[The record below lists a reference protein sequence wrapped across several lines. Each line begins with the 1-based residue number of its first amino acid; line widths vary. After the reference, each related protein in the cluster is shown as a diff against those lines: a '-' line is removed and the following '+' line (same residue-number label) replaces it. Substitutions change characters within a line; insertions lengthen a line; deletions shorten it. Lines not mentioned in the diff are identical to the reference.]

1 MRKKEEEP
9 LYVNRQP
16 NKGKEVVKNQPLT
29 RKPQVPF
36 PQHFWKYANN
46 AKYGKF
52 LQMLKQLHIDM
63 LFVDVLGEMSQ
74 YTKFLK
80 DFLSN
85 KNKLEE
91 SVTVML
97 GAEYSA
103 ILHKKIPKNSKIR
116 GVSPFLATSV
126 RTISIKL

>member
-1 MRKKEEEP
+1 M
-9 LYVNRQP
+9 
-16 NKGKEVVKNQPLT
+16 
-29 RKPQVPF
+29 PF
-36 PQHFWKYANN
+36 PQHFRKDANN

-52 LQMLKQLHIDM
+52 LQMLTQLHIDM
-63 LFVDVLGEMSQ
+63 LFIDVLGEMSQ

-85 KNKLEE
+85 KNKFEE

-97 GAEYSA
+97 GAEYLA

-126 RTISIKL
+126 RIISIKL